1 MFKNFKL
8 FFIGLTGL
16 AFLVGCNGNSP
27 ATPHSKAAKNTGERT
42 VYVDAKA
49 SYDSKVPRNIRKEC
63 HINTQVVKFTK
74 SYAKKHHINVI
85 VNGKHR
91 ADATVL
97 KLRITNAVSERKFGY
112 GTHNKYV
119 VLSGKLYKSGKLHA
133 SFRAAR
139 KSNGGYFG
147 GYRSSCSVLG
157 SCAKSLGRDTAE
169 WLTHPVNHAKLGD
182 TYLIK

>member
-1 MFKNFKL
+1 MVKNIKL
-8 FFIGLTGL
+8 VFIGLLGV

-27 ATPHSKAAKNTGERT
+27 AVPHSKAAKSTGEKT

-49 SYDSKVPRNIRKEC
+49 SYSSAVPKNIRKEC
-63 HINTQVVKFTK
+63 RINTQVVKFTK
-74 SYAKKHHINVI
+74 SYAKKHHINVVI
-85 VNGKHR
+85 NGKHSAR
-91 ADATVL
+91 ATVL

-119 VLSGKLYKSGKLHA
+119 VLSGKLYKDGRLQA
-133 SFRAAR
+133 SFKAAR

-157 SCAKSLGRDTAE
+157 SCAKSLGRDTAG